1 MINKLRSMTSIYII
15 NNDEILLLYR
25 KGSRVLNELWIGSA
39 RGHFN
44 DNELDKPYECIV
56 RELNEELKIELKD
69 IKNLNLRFI
78 TLRKVNN
85 EVRQNYY
92 YFAELNEIF
101 DRDIESNEGDL
112 KWFNIDELP
121 FDEMPITSRE
131 VLKHFMKHR
140 NISDNIYCGSVS
152 HNKINFLQMN

>member
-25 KGSRVLNELWIGSA
+25 KGSRVLNDLWIGSA
-39 RGHFN
+39 GGHFN

-69 IKNLNLRFI
+69 IKNLNLRYI

-131 VLKHFMKHR
+131 VLKHFIKHR
-140 NISDNIYCGSVS
+140 NINDNIYCGSVS